1 MTKLYPVS
9 HLSYSAIRSYLSDRN
24 MFNKA
29 YIKKIYD
36 TMGNP
41 AMVEG
46 SLFHAVL
53 ADYYKNP
60 QSFAIKESLE
70 RNTHEFDDK
79 GKFENINWGKTGSKE
94 KSIKTVSNVLMTYFK
109 NLPEYEG
116 ETKYVEMTFQSHI
129 EDLDGEPL
137 PVPLK
142 GVMDLIKVKV
152 AGYYVIDHKLVSKLY
167 EQDEIVPA
175 YEIQACT
182 SYFLLEGIN
191 GYPPEKFIFNQV
203 KKSAN
208 ADKSPQ
214 NKQYVVEYTRDMLKR
229 FITLYRLILDDM
241 KNFKPLPSP
250 FDMLNGNESY
260 LEFIKN
266 IEDEKK

>member
-70 RNTHEFDDK
+70 RNTHEF
-79 GKFENINWGKTGSKE
+79 
-94 KSIKTVSNVLMTYFK
+94 NVLMTYFK